1 MFKKE
6 WAFDSAVFSFGTPV
20 RVTGIDSEGDQVD
33 FKGMVKRNLLNDIV
47 LVDAFGLELQ
57 ININDVH
64 GAPDRVVDAEFMEMG
79 FYISVASFDEAP
91 LKSENA
97 TLIED
102 LIDPAE
108 TMEDLASGKR
118 GGHITANGGKHIP
131 HETREAIR
139 QLRKARPDLKQKDIA
154 DLFGVGRSTIS
165 NILNE
170 VTENE

>member
-6 WAFDSAVFSFGTPV
+6 WAFDSDVFKLGTPV
-20 RVTGIDSEGDQVD
+20 QVKGIDCEGEQVN
-33 FKGMVKRNLLNDIV
+33 FKGLVKKNLLNDIV
-47 LVDAFGLELQ
+47 LVDVFGLELQ

-64 GAPDRVVDAEFMEMG
+64 GAPDRVVDPDFQEIG
-79 FYISVASFDEAP
+79 FYISVASFDKAP
-91 LKSENA
+91 IKSENA
-97 TLIED
+97 TLIEP

-108 TMEDLASGKR
+108 TMEDISSSKR

-139 QLRKARPDLKQKDIA
+139 QLRKARPDVRQKDIA
-154 DLFGVGRSTIS
+154 ELFGVGRSTIS

-170 VTENE
+170 VADNE

>member
-6 WAFDSAVFSFGTPV
+6 WAFDSAVFTVGTPV
-20 RVTGIDSEGDQVD
+20 QVEGIDYEGEQVD
-33 FKGMVKRNLLNDIV
+33 FKGLVKENLLNDII

-64 GAPDRVVDAEFMEMG
+64 GAPDRVVDPDFQELG
-79 FYISVASFDEAP
+79 FYISVASFDNAP

-97 TLIED
+97 TLIEP

-108 TMEDLASGKR
+108 TMEEPIFGKR

-139 QLRKARPDLKQKDIA
+139 QIRKARPDMRQKDIA

-170 VTENE
+170 VAENE